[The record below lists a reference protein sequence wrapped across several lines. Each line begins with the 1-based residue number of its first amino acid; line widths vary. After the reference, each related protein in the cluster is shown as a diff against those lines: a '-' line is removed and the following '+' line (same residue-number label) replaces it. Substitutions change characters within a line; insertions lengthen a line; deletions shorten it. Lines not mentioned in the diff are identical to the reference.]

1 MDASKKSDGDKQHR
15 ASRRRALRTIGAAG
29 VAASGALTPGKLL
42 AQTPA
47 PSVRRKVKLAYW
59 GWADNPVHQK
69 MSVDAV
75 EQFNK
80 SQEFI
85 TVELDATSLVQE
97 LRNKVV
103 VAFAAGSP
111 PDLAGTVQTHVQDY
125 YDNGILEPVDPYF
138 SKWDQKDD
146 YFPSAVAAMRSKP
159 GQPVLYMP
167 NAILPYVLYY
177 RADWFDEAKLKPPA
191 TYDEFIAAAKAMT
204 KPDRIG
210 YALRGLD
217 YYAVQPI
224 EPIWASAGVRFVDSG
239 GKVDFDS
246 PAAIA
251 ITEKWV
257 GMYTKDQSAQRTAV
271 NDRYPQLFA
280 LMEQGKAAMW
290 LYGTHAHP
298 QLNAAL
304 GDRIQ
309 VVRTPNVGNR
319 PCMLANP
326 EGPYMLT
333 SCKEKEAAW
342 EFLKFMGSGEPV
354 RTFTAKRGLL
364 PIRKSISVEPAYQ
377 NNRFFKVALANAEY
391 WWMPPFSSKNWANYQ
406 DKLAPY
412 WQQALRQEIT
422 VKEFHVQGAK
432 FLRGEA

>member
-1 MDASKKSDGDKQHR
+1 MTERKKSGGTKHR
-15 ASRRRALRTIGAAG
+15 PSRRQALRTIGAAG
-29 VAASGALTPGKLL
+29 IAASGVVAPVRLW
-42 AQTPA
+42 AQGTAPA
-47 PSVRRKVKLAYW
+47 VRKKVTLKYW

-75 EQFNK
+75 DQFNK
-80 SQEFI
+80 SQGFV

-97 LRNKVV
+97 LRTKVV
-103 VAFAAGSP
+103 VAHAAGSA
-111 PDLAGTVQTHVQDY
+111 PDLAGAVQTHVQDY
-125 YDNGILEPVDPYF
+125 FDNGILEPVDPYF

-167 NAILPYVLYY
+167 TAILPYVLYY
-177 RADWFDEAKLKPPA
+177 RADWFDEAKIKPPA
-191 TYDEFIAAAKAMT
+191 TYDEFIAAAKAIT
-204 KPDRIG
+204 RPDRIG

-224 EPIWASAGVRFVDSG
+224 EPIWGSAGIKFVDG

-246 PAAIA
+246 PAAVA
-251 ITEKWV
+251 VTEKWV
-257 GMYTKDQSAQRTAV
+257 GMYTKDKSAQPTAI

-309 VVRTPNVGNR
+309 VVRTPNVGSR
-319 PCMLANP
+319 PYMLANP
-326 EGPYMLT
+326 EGLFMLT
-333 SCKEKEAAW
+333 ACKEKEAAW
-342 EFLKFMGSGEPV
+342 EFLTFMSSGDPV

-364 PIRKSISVEPAYQ
+364 PIRKSVSAEPAYQ

-422 VKEFHVQGAK
+422 VAQFHAQGAK